1 MYVVAFLT
9 KCTFRSD
16 STVLSFMSACVCV
29 CVCVCWAV
37 LLRLASIHSSLL
49 THYFGQV
56 ENQDTAETNLNVND
70 SNMETDTN
78 SNC

>member
-29 CVCVCWAV
+29 CVCVLGCAPTFSINS
-37 LLRLASIHSSLL
+37 LISAHPLFRASGNPGYSGNEL
-49 THYFGQV
+49 
-56 ENQDTAETNLNVND
+56 ERE
-70 SNMETDTN
+70 
-78 SNC
+78 